1 MCGWFCPG
9 RARRAVCGRSGGL
22 LFQCDWLEPA
32 LVAAAVAVVG
42 ELTMGRFVRLLF
54 SGAVAGVATLGFVG
68 AVGANLNG
76 LVLVLFAGFWLG
88 LHAFFG
94 FVRLSRRMDQAMR
107 LTLMSSAEYDRLDH
121 GSDVVGFRQP

>member
-1 MCGWFCPG
+1 
-9 RARRAVCGRSGGL
+9 
-22 LFQCDWLEPA
+22 
-32 LVAAAVAVVG
+32 
-42 ELTMGRFVRLLF
+42 MGRFVRLLF

-94 FVRLSRRMDQAMR
+94 FVRLSRRMDHAMR
-107 LTLMSSAEYDRLDH
+107 LKLMSSAEYDRLNH
-121 GSDVVGFRQP
+121 GADAVVEGHNHSSNMSMAGRRWQGNF

>member
-1 MCGWFCPG
+1 
-9 RARRAVCGRSGGL
+9 
-22 LFQCDWLEPA
+22 
-32 LVAAAVAVVG
+32 
-42 ELTMGRFVRLLF
+42 MGRFVRLLF

-94 FVRLSRRMDQAMR
+94 FVRLSRRIDHAMR
-107 LTLMSSAEYDRLDH
+107 LTLMSSTEYDRLDH
-121 GSDVVGFRQP
+121 GSDAVVEGHNNSSNMSMAGRRW

>member
-1 MCGWFCPG
+1 
-9 RARRAVCGRSGGL
+9 
-22 LFQCDWLEPA
+22 
-32 LVAAAVAVVG
+32 
-42 ELTMGRFVRLLF
+42 MGRFVRLLF

-94 FVRLSRRMDQAMR
+94 F
-107 LTLMSSAEYDRLDH
+107 DRVEKDRSPRCEGGLRVQDK
-121 GSDVVGFRQP
+121 GGVKRAPGRGDLAA

>member
-1 MCGWFCPG
+1 
-9 RARRAVCGRSGGL
+9 
-22 LFQCDWLEPA
+22 
-32 LVAAAVAVVG
+32 
-42 ELTMGRFVRLLF
+42 MGRFVRLLF

-94 FVRLSRRMDQAMR
+94 FVRLSR
-107 LTLMSSAEYDRLDH
+107 
-121 GSDVVGFRQP
+121 